1 MLKVSVDIDLSSPN
15 TCIAELGSALPNGKL
30 MRADDLLGDFASEL
44 TPTRSDLRFPDGA
57 DFRIEIPSV
66 EGPKVLIA
74 VLDEAKK
81 RGVTVNRVSQGSGA
95 MLQTESELREMSMI
109 ASDAGIEISLFIG
122 PREEWGIGAMA
133 RGPEGSAV
141 NGSIKGMRQLR
152 YAVEDSLRA
161 IECGIRG
168 LLIADLGLLNVL
180 NQARASGQ
188 IPKEVIYKV
197 SAMKAPSNPATLKLL
212 ESIGADT
219 VNLPTDLSLGEL
231 AEMRKASKLP
241 LDLYV
246 EAPDGLGGIVRGN
259 EVADLVSI
267 ASPLYVKFGL
277 RNSRGIYPSGMHLD
291 NDAILIGREKVR
303 RAEISMEWLKR
314 SEIPIVQSKPGAPG
328 LGIPKL

>member
-1 MLKVSVDIDLSSPN
+1 MLAD
-15 TCIAELGSALPNGKL
+15 KL
-30 MRADDLLGDFASEL
+30 LDNFASEII
-44 TPTRSDLRFPDGA
+44 PARSELRFPDGA

-74 VLDEAKK
+74 VLDEAKQ
-81 RGVTVNRVSQGSGA
+81 RGIIINRVSQGSGA
-95 MLQTESELREMSMI
+95 MLHTEAELKEMSQI
-109 ASDAGIEISLFIG
+109 ANGAGIEISLFIG

-152 YAVEDSLRA
+152 YAVEDCLRA
-161 IECGIRG
+161 IDCGIRG

-180 NQARASGQ
+180 NQARAKGQ
-188 IPKEVIYKV
+188 IPKDVIYKV
-197 SAMKAPSNPATLKLL
+197 SAMKAPSNPATLQLL

-219 VNLPTDLSLGEL
+219 VNLPTDLSLAEL
-231 AEMRKASKLP
+231 AEMRQATKLP

-291 NDAILIGREKVR
+291 NDAIAIGREKVR

-314 SEIPIVQSKPGAPG
+314 SELLLVQSNPGAPG
-328 LGIPKL
+328 LGIPKP